1 LFQKDNTQPI
11 ASYSLI
17 VEEYIGER
25 DEEASSQQQL
35 SAENQ
40 ARLRD
45 IILLLNKDITT
56 LVQDADQIRDI
67 IELIDQEV
75 PPNLR
80 ASLESI
86 AHLDDHFA
94 TVKRAS
100 KSITVRATLQ
110 NDKLVKEQHV
120 KELHS
125 EIQSAKHSL
134 ETLEP
139 ELKVMEEEKTKLE
152 AQLAQ
157 LNAKI
162 QSHKAKVADLPGSI
176 EAAKA
181 KITSVIKENQQI
193 KNRLIK
199 IHSSEEDDQKVLD
212 DVSRIRTEAM
222 DVINLFLNE

>member
-1 LFQKDNTQPI
+1 LK
-11 ASYSLI
+11 
-17 VEEYIGER
+17 
-25 DEEASSQQQL
+25 
-35 SAENQ
+35 
-40 ARLRD
+40 
-45 IILLLNKDITT
+45 
-56 LVQDADQIRDI
+56 
-67 IELIDQEV
+67 
-75 PPNLR
+75 
-80 ASLESI
+80 
-86 AHLDDHFA
+86 
-94 TVKRAS
+94 
-100 KSITVRATLQ
+100 
-110 NDKLVKEQHV
+110 NDKLVKEQQV

-152 AQLAQ
+152 AQLAR

-212 DVSRIRTEAM
+212 DVSRIRTDAM